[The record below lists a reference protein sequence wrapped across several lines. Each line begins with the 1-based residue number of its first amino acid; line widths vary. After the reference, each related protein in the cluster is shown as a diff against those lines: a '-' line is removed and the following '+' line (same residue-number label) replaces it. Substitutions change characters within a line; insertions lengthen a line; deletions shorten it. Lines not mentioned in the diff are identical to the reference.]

1 MRNVKKV
8 IAATAAVATLVG
20 LAACGGGSGSATPT
34 DTDTANAKGE
44 IVFWGW
50 GNGIKETIEAFEKA
64 NPDITVKYSSTGTG
78 ADTATGLQNAI
89 AAGKG
94 APDVVMLEDA
104 TVPQFVVD
112 GSLIDLS
119 AFGADKLE
127 SDFAAGPWAKMLQGG
142 KPYALPIDSSP
153 EVFFYNKAVFDK
165 AGVDG
170 ENIKTW
176 DDYYE
181 AAKKVRA
188 LGGDYYIANNAGDS
202 NGYQPFAAQAWQAGA
217 YPWKVDGENI
227 TIDMNDEGMQR
238 YIDFQQKLIDEDLIN
253 TKISNWSDDW
263 YRSLGDGTTASL
275 TIGAWMPTN
284 LESSATAAK
293 GNWRVAQLPQW
304 EEGEQA
310 SAEDGGSALAITSQ
324 SKNQA
329 AAYKFAEFLTH
340 GDGAQVMADHGTFP
354 AKTAILDD
362 EDFQNQENEYFGGQQ
377 VNKVL
382 VEAAKRKVSKFQYL
396 PYNPYAQSKY
406 GDDVSVAYQGKKSL
420 KDAMAAYAKTLAE
433 YGEQQGYTV
442 TVK

>member
-8 IAATAAVATLVG
+8 IAAAAAVATLVG
-20 LAACGGGSGSATPT
+20 LAACGGGDDAASV

-44 IVFWGW
+44 VVFWGW
-50 GNGIKETIEAFEKA
+50 GNGIKETIAAFEKD
-64 NPDITVKYSSTGTG
+64 NPGITVKYSSTGTA
-78 ADTATGLQNAI
+78 ADTATALQNAV

-94 APDVVMLEDA
+94 APDVVMMEDA
-104 TVPQFVVD
+104 TISQFAVD
-112 GSLIDLS
+112 GSIVDLS
-119 AFGADKLE
+119 PFGAEKLE
-127 SDFAAGPWAKMLQGG
+127 SDFAAGPWAKMLQGEG

-170 ENIKTW
+170 ESIKTW
-176 DDYYE
+176 DDYYK
-181 AAKKVRA
+181 AAKKIRA
-188 LGGDYYIANNAGDS
+188 LGDDYYIANNAGDS
-202 NGYQPFAAQAWQAGA
+202 NGYQPFTAQAWQAGST
-217 YPWKVDGENI
+217 PWKVDGENI
-227 TIDMNDEGMQR
+227 TIDMNDKGMQR
-238 YIDFQQKLIDEDLIN
+238 YVAFQQKLIDEGLIN

-284 LESSATAAK
+284 LESSAAAGK

-304 EEGEQA
+304 KDGDQA
-310 SAEDGGSALAITSQ
+310 SSEDGGSALAITEQ
-324 SKNQA
+324 SKNKA
-329 AAYKFAEFLTH
+329 AAYKFIEYLTH
-340 GDGAQVMADHGTFP
+340 GNGAQVMADHGTFP

-362 EDFQNQENEYFGGQQ
+362 EDFQSQKNEYFGGQE
-377 VNKVL
+377 VNRVL

-406 GDDVSVAYQGKKSL
+406 GDDIAPAYQGKKTL
-420 KDAMAAYAKTLAE
+420 KEAMQAYAKTLAD
-433 YGEQQGYTV
+433 YGDQQGYTV

>member
-1 MRNVKKV
+1 MRNIKKA
-8 IAATAAVATLVG
+8 IAAVAAMGTLVG
-20 LAACGGGSGSATPT
+20 LAACGSDSNTAV
-34 DTDTANAKGE
+34 DTDTANAKGQ

-50 GNGIKETIEAFEKA
+50 GNGLKETIAAFEKA
-64 NPDITVKYSSTGTG
+64 NPNIKVKYSNTGTG
-78 ADTATGLQNAI
+78 SDTATSLQNAI

-112 GSLIDLS
+112 GSLIELS
-119 AFGADKLE
+119 QFGADKLE
-127 SDFAAGPWAKMLQGG
+127 SDFTAGSWAKMLQEG

-181 AAKKVRA
+181 AAKKIHA
-188 LGGDYYIANNAGDS
+188 LGDNYYIANNDGSS
-202 NGYQPFAAQAWQAGA
+202 NGFQPFAAQAWQAGA

-227 TIDMNDEGMQR
+227 TINMHDKGMER
-238 YIDFQQKLIDEDLIN
+238 YVELQQKLIDEGLIN
-253 TKISNWSDDW
+253 TKIGNWTDDW
-263 YRSLGDGTTASL
+263 YRSLGDGTIASL

-284 LESSATAAK
+284 LESSAAAAK

-304 EEGEQA
+304 EEGAEA
-310 SAEDGGSALAITSQ
+310 SSEDGGSALAVTKQ
-324 SKNQA
+324 SKNTA

-340 GDGAQVMADHGTFP
+340 GAGAQVMADHGTFP
-354 AKTAILDD
+354 AKASILDD
-362 EDFQNQENEYFGGQQ
+362 EDFQNQKNEYFGGQQ

-382 VEAAKRKVSKFQYL
+382 VAAAKRKVSTFQYL
-396 PYNPYAQSKY
+396 PYNPYAQTKY
-406 GDDVSVAYQGKKSL
+406 GDDVAPAYQGKKTL
-420 KDAMAAYAKTLAE
+420 KEAMATYANTMAE
-433 YGEQQGYTV
+433 YGKQQGYTV

>member
-1 MRNVKKV
+1 MRNTKKF
-8 IAATAAVATLVG
+8 IASAAAIATLIG
-20 LAACGGGSGSATPT
+20 LAACGNGGGLSATV

-44 IVFWGW
+44 VVFWGW
-50 GNGIKETIEAFEKA
+50 GNGIKETIAAFEKA
-64 NPDITVKYSSTGTG
+64 NPNITVKYSSTGTG
-78 ADTATGLQNAI
+78 ADTATALQNAI

-112 GSLIDLS
+112 GSVVDLS
-119 AFGADKLE
+119 QFGADKLKD
-127 SDFAAGPWAKMLQGG
+127 DFAAGPWAKMLQEG

-170 ENIKTW
+170 EAIKTW

-188 LGGDYYIANNAGDS
+188 LGGDYYIANSID
-202 NGYQPFAAQAWQAGA
+202 YQPFLAQVWQAGSQ
-217 YPWKVDGENI
+217 PFKVNGENI
-227 TIDMNDEGMQR
+227 TIDMNDEGIQK
-238 YIDFQQKLIDEDLIN
+238 YIALQQKLIDEDLIN
-253 TKISNWSDDW
+253 PKITNWTDDW

-275 TIGAWMPTN
+275 TIGAWMPTD
-284 LESSATAAK
+284 LETGAAAGK

-304 EEGEQA
+304 NEGDEA
-310 SAEDGGSALAITSQ
+310 SSEDGGSALAITSQ
-324 SKNQA
+324 SKNTA

-340 GDGAQVMADHGTFP
+340 GDGAKVMADHGTFP
-354 AKTAILDD
+354 ATTKLLEDK
-362 EDFQNQENEYFGGQQ
+362 DFQSKKNEYFGGQQ

-382 VEAAKRKVSKFQYL
+382 VEAAERKVSAFQYL

-406 GDDVSVAYQGKKSL
+406 GDDVVPAFQGKKTL
-420 KDAMAAYAKTLAE
+420 KDAIAAYAKTLAD
-433 YGEQQGYTV
+433 YGTDQGYTV